1 MAVSSDTGI
10 QERNPAGLLNKVKDS
25 SAEGKNGHKFRYNHF
40 GESLVPDDYIKILKW
55 VFYNTKFIIEL

>member
-25 SAEGKNGHKFRYNHF
+25 SAEGKNGPKFRYNHF

-55 VFYNTKFIIEL
+55 VLYNAKFIIEL